1 MTNSELIDTLNEA
14 QALLSKVY
22 KWASER
28 ETMDDFNKFSRNP
41 VVERLLSAAED
52 CVSEAIDALEWDL
65 EE

>member
-28 ETMDDFNKFSRNP
+28 EDMDDFNRFSRNP
-41 VVERLLSAAED
+41 AVERLMSAAD
-52 CVSEAIDALEWDL
+52 NCIVEAIDALEWDL
-65 EE
+65 ED

>member
-28 ETMDDFNKFSRNP
+28 ESMDDFNKFSRNQ
-41 VVERLLSAAED
+41 VVERLMSAADE
-52 CVSEAIDALEWDL
+52 CIIEAIEALEWDI